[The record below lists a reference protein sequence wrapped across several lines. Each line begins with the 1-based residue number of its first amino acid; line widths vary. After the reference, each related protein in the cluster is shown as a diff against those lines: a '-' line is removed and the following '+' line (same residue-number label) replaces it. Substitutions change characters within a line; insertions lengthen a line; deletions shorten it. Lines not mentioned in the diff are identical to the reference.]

1 MRNGDVSTLLSICGH
16 ASNLRLG
23 TSLHAAI
30 FKTTVAG
37 GSVHRSSLLNYN
49 SLISMYSRWND
60 LASASKLFDEMAQK
74 DAVTYNSMLS
84 AIFRNTQNFA
94 AGVHFYNSSAGMFYD
109 HATLTTILS
118 ECESARDVEM
128 MHSVV
133 WGSGYR
139 VEVSV
144 GNALLTAYFRCE
156 LPESGRK
163 VFDEM
168 SFKNVITWTAM
179 ISGLRQVELYNESLC
194 VFHKMRKFAVAAN
207 PVTFSSALM
216 ACGGARSVGEGRRIH
231 GIVLKHGIHRELHV
245 ESTLM
250 DMYSKS
256 GTVDDACR
264 VFESIWNPDKISQTV
279 ILVGLAQNNL
289 EEKAVELF
297 VKMVNNTGIEIDADI
312 VSGVLGAFGDDAPLS
327 LGKQIHSLSIK
338 KRFDPNV
345 FVSNG
350 LINMYSKSGDLQSSY
365 KIFTGMT
372 HRNAVTWT
380 SIISAS
386 ARHGLSNEALHL
398 YETMRSPSHPDPTDT
413 TFLSLLHA
421 CSHAGAVKEGM
432 KYLKSMSEDHNIEP
446 RLEHYACVVDMLGR
460 AARLEEA
467 KLFIE
472 NLPVQVRSNTLIW
485 QTLLGAC
492 GIHGDLELGRYAA
505 EKLQVLAPNCP
516 AGYVLLANLCSF
528 RREWRERGRVLKKMR
543 DAGVKK
549 DVGMSWIEI
558 AGVVHKF
565 VVGDETHWKISDI
578 YQMVL
583 YLMMH
588 CRDDDNDQ

>member
-23 TSLHAAI
+23 ASLHATI
-30 FKTTVAG
+30 FKTTSD
-37 GSVHRSSLLNYN
+37 SVHRSSLLNYN
-49 SLISMYSRWND
+49 SLISMYSRCND
-60 LASASKLFDEMAQK
+60 LASASKLFDEMTHK

-84 AIFRNTQNFA
+84 AIFRNTQNFS
-94 AGVHFYNSSAGMFYD
+94 AGIHFYNSAAGMLYD

-118 ECESARDVEM
+118 ECESTCHVEM

-133 WGSGYR
+133 LGSGYQ

-156 LPESGRK
+156 LPGSGRK
-163 VFDEM
+163 VFDGM
-168 SFKNVITWTAM
+168 SVKNVITWTAM
-179 ISGLRQVELYNESLC
+179 VSGLHQVKLYDESLW
-194 VFHKMRKFAVAAN
+194 VFREMRKCAVMAN

-216 ACGGARSVGEGRRIH
+216 ACGGARAVGQGRQIH
-231 GIVLKHGIHRELHV
+231 GIILKHGVNRELHV

-256 GTVDDACR
+256 GAVDDACR
-264 VFESIWNPDKISQTV
+264 VFESIGDPDKISQTV
-279 ILVGLAQNNL
+279 ILVGLAQNNF
-289 EEKAVELF
+289 EQKAVDLF
-297 VKMVNNTGIEIDADI
+297 VKMVNNNSIEIDTDI
-312 VSGVLGAFGDDAPLS
+312 VSGVLGAFGDYAPLS
-327 LGKQIHSLSIK
+327 LGKQIHSLSTK
-338 KRFDPNV
+338 KRFDSNV

-350 LINMYSKSGDLQSSY
+350 LINMYSKCGDLQSSY
-365 KIFTGMT
+365 KIFTAVT
-372 HRNAVTWT
+372 NRNSVTWT

-386 ARHGLSNEALHL
+386 ARHGLADEALRL

-421 CSHAGAVKEGM
+421 CSHAGAVEKGM
-432 KYLKSMSEDHNIEP
+432 KYLKSMSDDHNLEP
-446 RLEHYACVVDMLGR
+446 RPEHYACVVDMLGR

-472 NLPVQVRSNTLIW
+472 SIPARVRSNALIW

-492 GIHGDLELGRYAA
+492 GIHGDLGMGRHAA
-505 EKLQVLAPNCP
+505 EKLQVLAPECP

-528 RREWRERGRVLKKMR
+528 RGDWRERGRILKKMR
-543 DAGVKK
+543 DVGVKK

-558 AGVVHKF
+558 AGVVHRF
-565 VVGDETHWKISDI
+565 VVGDETHWKII
-578 YQMVL
+578 HVYQIQTVL
-583 YLMMH
+583 QMMH
-588 CRDDDNDQ
+588 CRDDDL